1 MKYIRFY
8 IREIARFRWAYVLV
22 LTCQLLMV
30 ALSLTYVWLS
40 KRIVDEAVLQSAKR
54 SAGLE
59 CGWDNLA
66 VCAVLFAV
74 LALLRPS
81 IVAVKSYFQSRISV
95 NMANDLRLR
104 LFDRLLHL
112 KGGYLRKYHSG
123 DMLNRLQVDVSS
135 IASTFCSSVP
145 DLFWAVLQFLAAFAY
160 LLVIDARLA
169 WILVL
174 IIPLAVFGGRYVMFK
189 VRELTLDIRRSDSE
203 VQSHIQESVQH
214 LSLLQT
220 LEYTG
225 NSSDSLGELQA
236 DNFSKNMKRTKFS
249 VAAHALVAFS
259 FTVGYAVA
267 FLWGAFGIAAGT
279 VTYGVMTAILQLVGQ
294 VQRPLVQASDRLPS
308 LLHCTASIDRLE
320 EIMALP
326 CENGSER
333 HFLEGVAGIRLDRL
347 SFRYPDG
354 SSDVLSDLSF
364 DFAPGSKTAVVGPTG
379 IGKSTLIRLMLSLLS
394 PTGGSVSIYSA
405 PEPASVPESD
415 SESVPESDSESV
427 PESDSESVRESGSAS
442 SSASSRTVSG
452 SAPNLIPVSEAT
464 RCNLVYV
471 PQGNTLFSGTVR
483 ENLQMGDPH
492 ATEAR
497 MAEVLHTAAADFVLE
512 LPKGLDTPCFEQ
524 GGGLSEGQAQRIA
537 IARALL
543 RPGSILLL
551 DEFSSALDGDTED
564 LLLSRLTSALPGRTM
579 IFITHRDRV
588 IDYCDSVLRL

>member
-8 IREIARFRWAYVLV
+8 IREISRFGWTYVLV
-22 LTCQLLMV
+22 LFCQLLMV
-30 ALSLTYVWLS
+30 ALSLAYVWLS
-40 KRIVDEAVLQSAKR
+40 KRIVDAAIMLHQDSGRGFRGLVTYAAV
-54 SAGLE
+54 
-59 CGWDNLA
+59 
-66 VCAVLFAV
+66 FAV

-81 IVAVKSYFQSRISV
+81 VVAVKSYFQSKMSV
-95 NMANDLRLR
+95 NMVNDLRLR

-112 KGGYLRKYHSG
+112 KNEHLRKYHSG

-145 DLFWAVLQFLAAFAY
+145 DLFWAAAQFLAAFAY
-160 LLVIDARLA
+160 LLVIDSRLA

-174 IIPLAVFGGRYVMFK
+174 IIPLAIFGGRYVMFR
-189 VRELTLDIRRSDSE
+189 VRDLTLDIRRSDSE

-214 LSLLQT
+214 LTLLQT
-220 LEYTG
+220 LEYTE
-225 NSSDSLGELQA
+225 NSSESLCELQA
-236 DNFSKNMKRTKFS
+236 DNYSKNMSRARFS
-249 VAAHALVAFS
+249 VAAHTLVAFS

-267 FLWGAFGIAAGT
+267 FLWGTFGIAAGT

-308 LLHCTASIDRLE
+308 LLHCTASIDRID
-320 EIMALP
+320 EIAGLP
-326 CENGSER
+326 QESASAR
-333 HFLEGVAGIRLDRL
+333 HFLDGIAGVRLENL

-354 SSDVLSDLSF
+354 SSDVLSNLSF
-364 DFAPGSKTAVVGPTG
+364 DFAPGSKTAIVGPTG
-379 IGKSTLIRLMLSLLS
+379 IGKSTLIRLMLSLLT
-394 PTGGSVSIYSA
+394 PTSGSVVIYSA
-405 PEPASVPESD
+405 TERLLA
-415 SESVPESDSESV
+415 SES
-427 PESDSESVRESGSAS
+427 
-442 SSASSRTVSG
+442 
-452 SAPNLIPVSEAT
+452 T

-492 ATEAR
+492 ASEQRMREA
-497 MAEVLHTAAADFVLE
+497 LHTAAADFVLE
-512 LPKGLDTPCFEQ
+512 LPAGLDTPCFER

-551 DEFSSALDGDTED
+551 DEFSSALDSATED
-564 LLLSRLTSALPGRTM
+564 LLLRRLTEALTGRTM

>member
-1 MKYIRFY
+1 MDGCMKYLRFY
-8 IREIARFRWAYVLV
+8 IREISRFGWTYALV
-22 LTCQLLMV
+22 LSCQMLMV
-30 ALSLTYVWLS
+30 ALSLSYVWLS
-40 KRIVDEAVLQSAKR
+40 KRIVDEATALFSGGEGDGH
-54 SAGLE
+54 S
-59 CGWDNLA
+59 LA
-66 VCAVLFAV
+66 VCAVVFVA
-74 LALLRPS
+74 LAILRPS
-81 IVAVKSYFQSRISV
+81 VAAVKSYFQSRMAV
-95 NMANDLRLR
+95 KMANGLRLR
-104 LFDRLLHL
+104 LFDHLLHL
-112 KGGYLRKYHSG
+112 RNGNLRKYHSG
-123 DMLNRLQVDVSS
+123 DMLNRLQVDVSP

-145 DLFWAVLQFLAAFAY
+145 DLFWAVVQFIAAFAC
-160 LLVIDARLA
+160 LLAIDAHLA
-169 WILVL
+169 WILVM
-174 IIPLAVFGGRYVMFK
+174 IIPLAVCGGRYVMFK
-189 VRELTLDIRRSDSE
+189 VRGLTLDIRRSDSE

-214 LSLLQT
+214 LTLLQT

-225 NSSDSLGELQA
+225 NSSDSLSELQA
-236 DNFSKNMKRTKFS
+236 DNFGKNMRRTKFS
-249 VAAHALVAFS
+249 VVAHTLVAFS

-267 FLWGAFGIAAGT
+267 FLWGAFGIAGGT

-308 LLHCTASIDRLE
+308 LLHCTASIDRIE
-320 EIMALP
+320 EIMNLP
-326 CENGSER
+326 CESDSGR
-333 HFLEGVAGIRLDRL
+333 LFLEGVAGIRLDHL
-347 SFRYPDG
+347 TFRYPDG
-354 SSDVLSDLSF
+354 GSDVLSDLSF

-405 PEPASVPESD
+405 PEMIPVPESD
-415 SESVPESDSESV
+415 SASALSGCVP
-427 PESDSESVRESGSAS
+427 AM
-442 SSASSRTVSG
+442 
-452 SAPNLIPVSEAT
+452 IPVSEAT

-492 ATEAR
+492 ASEQR
-497 MAEVLHTAAADFVLE
+497 MAEVLHIAAADFVFE

-551 DEFSSALDGDTED
+551 DEFSSALDSDTED
-564 LLLSRLTSALPGRTM
+564 ILLSRLTSALPDRTM

>member
-1 MKYIRFY
+1 MRYIRFY
-8 IREIARFRWAYVLV
+8 IREIARCVWTYALV
-22 LTCQLLMV
+22 LFCQLLMV
-30 ALSLTYVWLS
+30 ALSLAYVWLS

-54 SAGLE
+54 SAGQE

-66 VCAVLFAV
+66 ACAALFAV

-81 IVAVKSYFQSRISV
+81 VVAVKSYFQSRMTV
-95 NMANDLRLR
+95 RMANGLRIR
-104 LFDRLLHL
+104 LFDHLLHL
-112 KGGYLRKYHSG
+112 KNENLRKYHSG
-123 DMLNRLQVDVSS
+123 DILNRIQGDVSS
-135 IASTFCSSVP
+135 VASTFCHSVP
-145 DLFWAVLQFLAAFAY
+145 DLFWAAVQFLAAFVC

-189 VRELTLDIRRSDSE
+189 VRKLTLDIRRSDSE
-203 VQSHIQESVQH
+203 IQSHIQESVQH
-214 LSLLQT
+214 LTLLQT
-220 LEYTG
+220 LEYAG
-225 NSSDSLGELQA
+225 NSSDSLAELQE
-236 DNFSKNMKRTKFS
+236 DNYGKNMRRAKFS
-249 VAAHALVAFS
+249 VVAHTLVAFS

-294 VQRPLVQASDRLPS
+294 VQRPLVQAGDRLPS
-308 LLHCTASIDRLE
+308 LFHCTASIDRLE
-320 EIMALP
+320 EIGSLP
-326 CENGSER
+326 REDAGGR
-333 HFLEGVAGIRLDRL
+333 HFLEGTAGIRLDRL

-354 SSDVLSDLSF
+354 SSDVISDLSF
-364 DFAPGSKTAVVGPTG
+364 DFRPGSKTAVVGPTG

-405 PEPASVPESD
+405 TES
-415 SESVPESDSESV
+415 
-427 PESDSESVRESGSAS
+427 A
-442 SSASSRTVSG
+442 
-452 SAPNLIPVSEAT
+452 PVSEAT

-497 MAEVLHTAAADFVLE
+497 MTEVLHTAAADFVLE

-551 DEFSSALDGDTED
+551 DEFSSALDSDTED

>member
-8 IREIARFRWAYVLV
+8 IREISHFGWTYALV
-22 LTCQLLMV
+22 LFCQLVMV
-30 ALSLTYVWLS
+30 ALSISYVWLS
-40 KRIVDEAVLQSAKR
+40 KRIVDVSIALFNGGGGGDGHS
-54 SAGLE
+54 
-59 CGWDNLA
+59 LA
-66 VCAVLFAV
+66 VYASAFVA

-81 IVAVKSYFQSRISV
+81 VVAVKSYFQSKMAV
-95 NMANDLRLR
+95 NMSNGLRLR

-112 KGGYLRKYHSG
+112 KNENLRKYHSG

-135 IASTFCSSVP
+135 ISSTFCSSVP
-145 DLFWAVLQFLAAFAY
+145 DLFWAAVQFLAAFAY
-160 LLVIDARLA
+160 LLLIDARLA

-174 IIPLAVFGGRYVMFK
+174 IIPIAILGGRYVMFK
-189 VRELTLDIRRSDSE
+189 VRSLTLDIRRSDSE

-214 LSLLQT
+214 LTLLQT
-220 LEYTG
+220 LEYTD
-225 NSSDSLGELQA
+225 NSSESLGELQA
-236 DNFSKNMKRTKFS
+236 DNFDKNMRRARFS
-249 VAAHALVAFS
+249 VVAHTLVAFS

-320 EIMALP
+320 EIANLP
-326 CENGSER
+326 CENVSER

-354 SSDVLSDLSF
+354 SEDVLSDLSF
-364 DFAPGSKTAVVGPTG
+364 DFAPGSRTAVVGPTG
-379 IGKSTLIRLMLSLLS
+379 IGKSTLIRLMLSLLT
-394 PTGGSVSIYSA
+394 PTDGSVSIYSA
-405 PEPASVPESD
+405 
-415 SESVPESDSESV
+415 
-427 PESDSESVRESGSAS
+427 SG
-442 SSASSRTVSG
+442 SSRTSG
-452 SAPNLIPVSEAT
+452 DGSSDIDSEFKECGPVLIPVSEAT

-492 ATEAR
+492 ASEQR
-497 MAEVLHTAAADFVLE
+497 MEDVLRIAAADFVLD

-551 DEFSSALDGDTED
+551 DEFSSALDNATED
-564 LLLSRLTSALPGRTM
+564 LLLTRLTSALPDRTM

>member
-1 MKYIRFY
+1 M
-8 IREIARFRWAYVLV
+8 
-22 LTCQLLMV
+22 
-30 ALSLTYVWLS
+30 
-40 KRIVDEAVLQSAKR
+40 
-54 SAGLE
+54 
-59 CGWDNLA
+59 
-66 VCAVLFAV
+66 LFAV

-189 VRELTLDIRRSDSE
+189 VRKLTLDIRRSDSE
-203 VQSHIQESVQH
+203 IQSHIQESVQH
-214 LSLLQT
+214 LTLLQT
-220 LEYTG
+220 LEYAG
-225 NSSDSLGELQA
+225 NSSDSLAELQE
-236 DNFSKNMKRTKFS
+236 DNYGKNMRRAKFS
-249 VAAHALVAFS
+249 VVAHTLVAFS

-294 VQRPLVQASDRLPS
+294 VQRPLVQAGDRLPS
-308 LLHCTASIDRLE
+308 LFHCTASIDRLE
-320 EIMALP
+320 EIGSLP
-326 CENGSER
+326 REDAGGR
-333 HFLEGVAGIRLDRL
+333 HFLEGTAGIRLDRL

-354 SSDVLSDLSF
+354 SSDVISDLSF
-364 DFAPGSKTAVVGPTG
+364 DFRPGSKTAVVGPTG

-394 PTGGSVSIYSA
+394 PTGGSISIYSA
-405 PEPASVPESD
+405 TEPASVPESD
-415 SESVPESDSESV
+415 SESA
-427 PESDSESVRESGSAS
+427 RESG
-442 SSASSRTVSG
+442 SASSRTVSG
-452 SAPNLIPVSEAT
+452 SAQTLIPVSEAT

>member
-8 IREIARFRWAYVLV
+8 IREISRFGWTYALV
-22 LTCQLLMV
+22 LFCQLLMV
-30 ALSLTYVWLS
+30 ALSLAYVWLS
-40 KRIVDEAVLQSAKR
+40 KRIVDVAIMLYHDPDSGSRGFMTYAAV
-54 SAGLE
+54 
-59 CGWDNLA
+59 
-66 VCAVLFAV
+66 FAV

-81 IVAVKSYFQSRISV
+81 VVAVKSYFQSKMAV

-112 KGGYLRKYHSG
+112 KNEHLRKYHSG

-145 DLFWAVLQFLAAFAY
+145 DLFWAAVQFLAAFAY
-160 LLVIDARLA
+160 LLVIDSRLA

-174 IIPLAVFGGRYVMFK
+174 IIPLAIVGGRYVMFK
-189 VRELTLDIRRSDSE
+189 VRNLTLDIRRSDSE

-214 LSLLQT
+214 LTLLQT
-220 LEYTG
+220 LEYTE
-225 NSSDSLGELQA
+225 NSSESLGELQA
-236 DNFSKNMKRTKFS
+236 DNYSKNMRRTKFS
-249 VAAHALVAFS
+249 VAAHTLVAFS

-308 LLHCTASIDRLE
+308 LLHCTASIDRIE
-320 EIMALP
+320 EIAGLP
-326 CENGSER
+326 QESASAR
-333 HFLEGVAGIRLDRL
+333 HFLGGIAGVCLEHL
-347 SFRYPDG
+347 TFRYQDG

-364 DFAPGSKTAVVGPTG
+364 DFAPGSKTAIVGPTG
-379 IGKSTLIRLMLSLLS
+379 IGKSTLIRLMLSLLT
-394 PTGGSVSIYSA
+394 PTSGSVVIYSA
-405 PEPASVPESD
+405 TERLLA
-415 SESVPESDSESV
+415 SES
-427 PESDSESVRESGSAS
+427 
-442 SSASSRTVSG
+442 
-452 SAPNLIPVSEAT
+452 T

-483 ENLQMGDPH
+483 ENLQMGDSR
-492 ATEAR
+492 ASEQRMREA
-497 MAEVLHTAAADFVLE
+497 LHTAAADFVLE
-512 LPKGLDTPCFEQ
+512 LPSGLDTPCFEQ

-551 DEFSSALDGDTED
+551 DEFSSALDSATED
-564 LLLSRLTSALPGRTM
+564 LLLSRLTASLRDRTM

-588 IDYCDSVLRL
+588 IDYCDSVLKL

>member
-1 MKYIRFY
+1 MKYMRFY
-8 IREIARFRWAYVLV
+8 IREISRFGWTYALV
-22 LTCQLLMV
+22 LSCQLLMV

-40 KRIVDEAVLQSAKR
+40 KRIVDVATALFSGGEGDRHSLAIYAAVFVA
-54 SAGLE
+54 
-59 CGWDNLA
+59 
-66 VCAVLFAV
+66 

-81 IVAVKSYFQSRISV
+81 VVALKSYFQSRISV
-95 NMANDLRLR
+95 DMANGLRLR
-104 LFDRLLHL
+104 LFDHLLHL
-112 KGGYLRKYHSG
+112 KNENLRKYHSG

-135 IASTFCSSVP
+135 VASTFCASVP
-145 DLFWAVLQFLAAFAY
+145 DLFWAAVQFLAAFAY

-174 IIPLAVFGGRYVMFK
+174 IIPLAVFGGRYIMFK

-214 LSLLQT
+214 LTLLQT

-225 NSSDSLGELQA
+225 NSSDSLAELQA
-236 DNFSKNMKRTKFS
+236 DNYGRNMRRTKFS
-249 VAAHALVAFS
+249 VVAHMLVAFS

-308 LLHCTASIDRLE
+308 LLHCTASIDRIE
-320 EIMALP
+320 EIMNLP
-326 CENGSER
+326 CESDSGR
-333 HFLEGVAGIRLDRL
+333 LFLEGVAGIRLDHL

-354 SSDVLSDLSF
+354 GSDVLSDLSF

-405 PEPASVPESD
+405 PEMIPVPESD
-415 SESVPESDSESV
+415 SASALSGCVP
-427 PESDSESVRESGSAS
+427 AM
-442 SSASSRTVSG
+442 
-452 SAPNLIPVSEAT
+452 IPVSEAT

-492 ATEAR
+492 ASEQR
-497 MAEVLHTAAADFVLE
+497 MAEVLHIAAADFVFE

-551 DEFSSALDGDTED
+551 DEFSSALDSDTED
-564 LLLSRLTSALPGRTM
+564 ILLSRLTSALPGRTM
-579 IFITHRDRV
+579 IFITHRGRV
-588 IDYCDSVLRL
+588 IEYCDSVLRL